1 MLKGFVNFLTGGGN
15 EAAVRKFEGPA
26 KRIID
31 ELGPKFSNLTDEQLT
46 AKTEE
51 FRARLKK
58 GEALND
64 ILPEAF
70 AAVRESAWRTYKQK
84 HYKVQLI
91 GGQVL
96 HSGKIA
102 EMRTGEGKTLV
113 STLPAYL
120 NALEGKGVHVVTVND
135 YLVKRDA
142 QWMGPIYMR
151 LGLSVAVIQSNGGN
165 PNNPDS
171 FLLDPTYNNPDPL
184 YKNLRPIT
192 RREAYR
198 ADITHGTNNEFG
210 FDYLRD
216 NMANDVDRLV
226 QRELNFAIVDEVDN
240 ILIDEARTPLI
251 ISGQA
256 AQAQDDYMRFASIAR
271 QLRKGTDYEVDE
283 KKRVVNIS
291 ERGIDRVE
299 NLLSI
304 PETESIYDDKW
315 SHFVTYLENAL
326 KAKELYLRDRE
337 YVVREN
343 KEVIIVDEFTGR
355 LQEGRRWEGGLHQ
368 AVEAKEGVHV
378 EHENM
383 TYATITLQNYFR
395 MYKKLCGMTGTAA
408 TEAEEFIK
416 IYGMDVVVIP
426 TNREMIRKDF
436 TDLIYRNEVAKLRA
450 VIEEIHEMNEAGRPV
465 LVGTVSVEKSEE
477 ISQALTEAG
486 IKHSI
491 LNAKLH
497 EREAGI
503 IAQAGRPYA
512 VTIATNMAGRGTDI
526 ILGGSPDSY
535 LEEVLAEQGLTDDDK
550 GTEAFQEAAEE
561 AQRRWQEAHDFVI
574 EQGGLH
580 IIGTERH
587 ESRRIDNQLRGR
599 AGRQGDPGS
608 SRFYV
613 SLEDELM
620 RRFGSD
626 RIGGM
631 LERFGFDEETAIENG
646 LITRSI
652 EQAQTKVEGQ
662 NFDYRKHLVEY
673 DDVMNRQRAIIYE
686 DRRKVLMGESQRDR
700 ILDLTEQRLGQ
711 IIDEYTQGDELEWD
725 LPKLLR
731 NAGLILQTRPLDLS
745 RKPQNEEEM
754 EELVLEALEN
764 QMGVTLDDLEHRS
777 AEEIKEIFAGVA
789 ERIYDEKEERVGSDD
804 MRLIERLVMLDVID
818 RNWVNYLTP
827 MEELRRGIGLRAYGQ
842 QDPLRSY
849 QKAAFEMWNDL
860 QDDIRREIV
869 QKFWSAEIQ
878 RIQPTLSPPK
888 NLQESGPSEPA
899 GDDRGGPVKKKAN
912 PANRAAVANGAK
924 LNPNAPCFCGS
935 GKKYKKCH
943 GSVV

>member
-15 EAAVRKFEGPA
+15 DAAVRKYEGTA

-31 ELGPKFSNLTDEQLT
+31 ELGPKFANLTDEQLR
-46 AKTEE
+46 AKTAE
-51 FRARLKK
+51 FRARLEK
-58 GEALND
+58 GEKLD
-64 ILPEAF
+64 SILPEAF
-70 AAVRESAWRTYKQK
+70 AAVRESSWRTHKQK

-91 GGQVL
+91 GGMVL
-96 HSGKIA
+96 HHGKIS

-113 STLPAYL
+113 ATLPAYL
-120 NALEGKGVHVVTVND
+120 NALEGKGVHVITTND
-135 YLVKRDA
+135 YLAKRDC
-142 QWMGPIYMR
+142 QWMGPIYQN
-151 LGLSVAVIQSNGGN
+151 LGLTVALIQSNGGN
-165 PNNPDS
+165 PGNPDS
-171 FLLDPTYNNPDPL
+171 FILDPDFHNDVDPTL
-184 YKNLRPIT
+184 RNLRPVT

-216 NMANDVDRLV
+216 NMASDIERLS
-226 QRELNFAIVDEVDN
+226 QRELNYAIVDEVDN

-256 AQAQDDYMRFASIAR
+256 ERAQDDYMRFASIVR
-271 QLRKGTDYEVDE
+271 QLRKGTDYDVDE

-299 NLLSI
+299 SLLSI

-315 SHFVTYLENAL
+315 SHFISFLENAL

-337 YVVREN
+337 YVVRNN

-395 MYKKLCGMTGTAA
+395 MYKKLAGMTGTAA
-408 TEAEEFIK
+408 TEAEEFHK
-416 IYGMDVVVIP
+416 IYGLEVVTIP
-426 TNREMIRKDF
+426 TNREMVRKDF
-436 TDLIYRNEVAKLRA
+436 TDLIYRNEEAKMRA
-450 VIEEIHEMNEAGRPV
+450 VVEEILEMNHIGRPV

-477 ISQALTEAG
+477 ISQHLKEA
-486 IKHSI
+486 SI
-491 LNAKLH
+491 EHKVLNAKLH
-497 EREAGI
+497 EKEAGI
-503 IAQAGRPYA
+503 ISQAGRPFA

-526 ILGGSPDSY
+526 ILGGSPESY
-535 LEEVLAEQGLTDDDK
+535 LEEVLSEQGLTPSDRNTD
-550 GTEAFQEAAEE
+550 AYQEAVEE
-561 AQRRWQEAHDFVI
+561 ADRRWQEAHDMVI
-574 EQGGLH
+574 QSGGLH

-620 RRFGSD
+620 RRFGSE
-626 RIGGM
+626 RIGGL
-631 LERFGFDEETAIENG
+631 LERFGFDEETAIENSM
-646 LITRSI
+646 ITRSI

-700 ILDLTEQRLGQ
+700 ILELTEQRLDQ
-711 IIDEYTQGDELEWD
+711 IIDEYTQGDDLEWD
-725 LPKLLR
+725 LHRLVR
-731 NAGLILQTRPLDLS
+731 NVGLILQSKPLDLS
-745 RKPQNEEEM
+745 RKPQNDEEM
-754 EELVLEALEN
+754 EELVLEALEA
-764 QMGVTLDDLEHRS
+764 QMGVTLEELEGKTR
-777 AEEIKEIFAGVA
+777 EELKEIFGGVA
-789 ERIYDEKEERVGSDD
+789 ERIYDEKEERVGLDD
-804 MRLIERLVMLDVID
+804 MRMIERLVMLDVID

-860 QDDIRREIV
+860 QADIRREIV

-878 RIQPTLSPPK
+878 RIQPTLAAPK
-888 NLQESGPSEPA
+888 NLMESGPSEPV
-899 GDDRGGPVKKKAN
+899 GESKGGPATKKAA
-912 PANRAAVANGAK
+912 ANRPGGAK

-935 GKKYKKCH
+935 GKKFKKCH

>member
-1 MLKGFVNFLTGGGN
+1 MTGGGN
-15 EAAVRKFEGPA
+15 EAAVRKFEGTA
-26 KRIID
+26 RRIID
-31 ELGPKFSNLTDEQLT
+31 EFGPKFANLTDEQLR
-46 AKTEE
+46 AKTTE
-51 FRARLKK
+51 FRARLEK
-58 GEALND
+58 GEKLDD

-70 AAVRESAWRTYKQK
+70 AAVRESAWRTRKQK

-91 GGQVL
+91 GGMVL
-96 HSGKIA
+96 HQGKIA

-113 STLPAYL
+113 ATLPAYL
-120 NALEGKGVHVVTVND
+120 NALAGKGVHVVTTND
-135 YLVKRDA
+135 YLAKRDC
-142 QWMGPIYMR
+142 QWMGPIYQK

-165 PNNPDS
+165 PANPDA
-171 FLLDPTYNNPDPL
+171 FILDPDFYNEKDPTMR
-184 YKNLRPIT
+184 NLRPVS
-192 RREAYR
+192 RREAYQ
-198 ADITHGTNNEFG
+198 ADITNGTNNEFG

-216 NMANDVDRLV
+216 NMASDVERLS
-226 QRELNFAIVDEVDN
+226 QRELHYAIVDEVDN

-256 AQAQDDYMRFASIAR
+256 ARAQDDYMRFAAIAR
-271 QLRKGTDYEVDE
+271 QLRKVTDYEVDE
-283 KKRVVNIS
+283 KKRVVNMS
-291 ERGIDRVE
+291 EGGIDRVE
-299 NLLSI
+299 SLLGI

-315 SHFVTYLENAL
+315 SHFITFLENAL

-337 YVVREN
+337 YVVRNN

-368 AVEAKEGVHV
+368 AIEAKEGVNV

-395 MYKKLCGMTGTAA
+395 MYKKLAGMTGTAA
-408 TEAEEFIK
+408 TEAEEFHK
-416 IYGMDVVVIP
+416 IYSLDVVTIP

-436 TDLIYRNEVAKLRA
+436 TDLIYRNEDAKMRA
-450 VIEEIHEMNEAGRPV
+450 VVEEILEMHELGRPV

-477 ISQALTEAG
+477 ISQHLKEAG
-486 IKHSI
+486 IEHKV

-497 EREAGI
+497 EKEAGI
-503 IAQAGRPYA
+503 ISQAGRPLA

-526 ILGGSPDSY
+526 ILGGSPESY
-535 LEEVLAEQGLTDDDK
+535 LEEVLTEMGLTDSDRQ
-550 GTEAFQEAAEE
+550 TEAYQEAAEE
-561 AQRRWQEAHDFVI
+561 AERRWEEAHNLVVQ
-574 EQGGLH
+574 QGGLH

-608 SRFYV
+608 SRFYI
-613 SLEDELM
+613 SLEDDLM
-620 RRFGSD
+620 RRFGSE
-626 RIGGM
+626 RIGGL
-631 LERFGFDEETAIENG
+631 LERFGFDEETAIENSM
-646 LITRSI
+646 ITRSI

-700 ILDLTEQRLGQ
+700 ILELTEQRLAQ

-725 LPKLLR
+725 LPRLLR
-731 NAGLILQTRPLDLS
+731 NVGLILQTKALDLS
-745 RKPQNEEEM
+745 RKPENDEEM
-754 EELVLEALEN
+754 EELVLEALEA
-764 QMGVTLDDLEHRS
+764 QVGVTLEDLEGKN
-777 AEEIKEIFAGVA
+777 AEEIKDIFAGVA
-789 ERIYDEKEERVGSDD
+789 ERIFDEKEERVGSED

-827 MEELRRGIGLRAYGQ
+827 MEELRQGIGLRAYGQ

-849 QKAAFEMWNDL
+849 QKEAFEMWNDL
-860 QDDIRREIV
+860 QQEIRREIV
-869 QKFWSAEIQ
+869 LKFWSAEIQ
-878 RIQPTLSPPK
+878 RIQQAPPPLPR
-888 NLQESGPSEPA
+888 NLTESGPSEPA
-899 GDDRGGPVKKKAN
+899 GDVKGGRAVKKGQTQ
-912 PANRAAVANGAK
+912 RAGVK
-924 LNPNAPCFCGS
+924 LNPNAPCYCGS
-935 GKKYKKCH
+935 GKKFKKCH

>member
-15 EAAVRKFEGPA
+15 EAAIRKFEGPA

-31 ELGPKFSNLTDEQLT
+31 ELGPKFSNLSDEQLRG
-46 AKTEE
+46 KTVE
-51 FRARLKK
+51 FRARLEK
-58 GEALND
+58 GEKLDD

-70 AAVRESAWRTYKQK
+70 AAVRESAWRTHKQK

-91 GGQVL
+91 GGMVL
-96 HSGKIA
+96 HQGKIS

-113 STLPAYL
+113 ATLPAYL
-120 NALEGKGVHVVTVND
+120 NALAGKGVHAITTND
-135 YLVKRDA
+135 YLTKRDC
-142 QWMGPIYMR
+142 QWMGPIYLN
-151 LGLSVAVIQSNGGN
+151 LGLTVAVIQSNGGN
-165 PNNPDS
+165 PANPDS
-171 FLLDPTYNNPDPL
+171 FMLDPDYHNPDPTL
-184 YKNLRPIT
+184 RHLRPIT

-216 NMANDVDRLV
+216 NMANDVERLS

-271 QLRKGTDYEVDE
+271 QLRKATDYEVDE

-299 NLLSI
+299 NLLTI

-315 SHFVTYLENAL
+315 SHYVSFLENAL

-337 YVVREN
+337 YVVRDN

-395 MYKKLCGMTGTAA
+395 MYKKLAGMTGTAA

-416 IYGMDVVVIP
+416 IYGLDVVTIP
-426 TNREMIRKDF
+426 TNRDMIRKDF
-436 TDLIYRNEVAKLRA
+436 TDLIYRNEEAKFRA
-450 VIEEIHEMNEAGRPV
+450 VVEEIHELHEVGRPV
-465 LVGTVSVEKSEE
+465 LVGTVSVEKSED
-477 ISQALTEAG
+477 ISQQLKEAN
-486 IKHSI
+486 IPHKV

-497 EREAGI
+497 EKEAGI
-503 IAQAGRPYA
+503 ISQAGRPFA

-535 LEEVLAEQGLTDDDK
+535 LEEILVEQGLTDSDRNTD
-550 GTEAFQEAAEE
+550 AYQEAVEE
-561 AQRRWQEAHDFVI
+561 SERRWQIAHDVVI
-574 EQGGLH
+574 QHGGLH

-620 RRFGSD
+620 RRFGSE
-626 RIGGM
+626 RIGGL
-631 LERFGFDEETAIENG
+631 LERFGFDEETAIENSM
-646 LITRSI
+646 ITRSI

-731 NAGLILQTRPLDLS
+731 NVGLILQATALDLS
-745 RKPQNEEEM
+745 RKPENDEEM
-754 EELVLEALEN
+754 EELVLEALEA
-764 QMGVTLDDLEHRS
+764 QMGVSLEDLHGKS
-777 AEEIKEIFAGVA
+777 VEEIKELFSDVA
-789 ERIYDEKEERVGSDD
+789 ERIFDEKEERLGSED
-804 MRLIERLVMLDVID
+804 MRLVERLVMLDVID

-878 RIQPTLSPPK
+878 RIQPTLSLPK
-888 NLQESGPSEPA
+888 NLQEIGPSEPV
-899 GDDRGGPVKKKAN
+899 GESTGGPIAKKS
-912 PANRAAVANGAK
+912 PVNRVAGTK
-924 LNPNAPCFCGS
+924 LNPNAPCYCGS
-935 GKKYKKCH
+935 GKKFKKCH